1 MSQKTYEELVAE
13 NQNLKNKNVELKNE
27 ITQLKIQVDN
37 QQLHINALNKYIF
50 GSKREATPKE
60 ENIVEGTQ
68 CSIFGVPEDE
78 ELKEQVETKT
88 EEITVY
94 RRKKNKKVQSGI
106 KKSELKNIEIET
118 RQEVLEEGQE
128 NCPICGSNLNKIGTE
143 LVRQEIEYIPGKL
156 RLVNYVRNI
165 YKCEEC
171 GTDESEKETATI
183 VKTETPRALLAHSF
197 ASPSLATEVIYQKY
211 YMGVPLYR
219 QEKIWDDR
227 GLVLPRNMMANWCI
241 KLSEYYFEP
250 IYNLMLKQIKEQSQL
265 LHCDETTMQ
274 CNKEP
279 GKNASNKSYMWVL
292 ASGELEKN
300 KGVIFSYSKSRS
312 NEVAQKFLKD
322 YKGILITDG
331 YAGYNNLSEGI
342 NRAECWAHTRRYFYE
357 SVPLD
362 SNKKM
367 ITSSDGYAGVKYID
381 ELFKIEKEIANLN
394 MDEKKKI
401 RQEKSEPI
409 LKKFYEWV
417 YLTNEKYIT
426 NNKLKK
432 AITYAINQKE
442 NLSKFLTDGRI
453 PLTNSRCERSIRPFA
468 VHRKNWLFAD
478 TQDGA
483 RANAIYYSLIE
494 TAKVNHL
501 NINKYIRYLL
511 ETLPQLKGEQTEE
524 EIEKYLPWS
533 EELPEDIL
541 NFQGTYNDL
550 VV

>member
-1 MSQKTYEELVAE
+1 MSYEELMQKYEKAQSEINDLKRENTNLKIKVE
-13 NQNLKNKNVELKNE
+13 NQEL
-27 ITQLKIQVDN
+27 Q
-37 QQLHINALNKYIF
+37 INWFNKYVF
-50 GSKREATPKE
+50 GSKRETTPKE

-78 ELKEQVETKT
+78 EVKEEIEKNT
-88 EEITVY
+88 EEITIY
-94 RRKKNKKVQSGI
+94 RKKKNKKSVAGI
-106 KKSELKNIEIET
+106 KKSALKDIEVETIEIKLEDGQEKCPVCGAELK
-118 RQEVLEEGQE
+118 Q
-128 NCPICGSNLNKIGTE
+128 IGKE
-143 LVRQEIEYIPGKL
+143 FVRQEIEYVPAKL
-156 RLVNYVRNI
+156 KLVNYVRNT
-165 YKCEEC
+165 YKCEKC
-171 GTDESEKETATI
+171 GTEESEKETATI
-183 VKTETPRALLAHSF
+183 VKTKTPRAILAHSF

-219 QEKIWDDR
+219 QEKFWDDK

-250 IYNLMLKQIKEQSQL
+250 IYKLMLKQLKEQSQL
-265 LHCDETTMQ
+265 LHCDESTMQ

-279 GKNASNKSYMWVL
+279 GKSASSNSYMWVL
-292 ASGELEKN
+292 ASGELEKD
-300 KGVIFSYSKSRS
+300 KGVIFSYSRSRS

-331 YAGYNNLSEGI
+331 YPGYNNLSEGI
-342 NRAECWAHTRRYFYE
+342 NRAECWAHTRRYFYD

-367 ITSSDGYAGVKYID
+367 ITSGDGYTGVKYID
-381 ELFKIEKEIANLN
+381 ELFKIEKEIANLSV
-394 MDEKKKI
+394 DEKLKV

-417 YLTNEKYIT
+417 YLTSEKYIT

-478 TQDGA
+478 TPEGA
-483 RANAIYYSLIE
+483 RANAIYYSLVE

-511 ETLPQLKGEQTEE
+511 ETLPQLEGEQTEE

-533 EELPEDIL
+533 KELPEDIL